1 MLHGQERGRRRG
13 WVPSIVVVWSLVII
27 GFALPAAATPGANV
41 WTKRYNGPANGAD
54 SAAAVAVSPDG
65 SKVFVTGASVGSTAS
80 QDYATVAYNATSG
93 AVLWTKRYNGAD
105 NKGGAATAVAVS
117 PDGSKV
123 FVTGASVGSTTGD
136 DYATVAYNATTGA
149 LLWSKRYD
157 GPAHGYDYAS
167 ALAVSSDGSKVF
179 ATGTSEGST
188 TGQDYATVAYNAT
201 TGALLWT
208 KRYNG
213 PTNGWDGPNAIAVGH
228 AGAVFVTGGSP
239 GTTTLG
245 DFTTIAY
252 NTTTG
257 ARLWIKRYNVPGG
270 NGATARAVG
279 VSPDSTKVFV
289 TGQSVVSATENYST
303 VAYDAKTG
311 TLLWAKQYAGPT
323 NYDFATALTVGPG
336 GGRIFVT
343 GTSIGSGSGE
353 DYATIAY
360 SATTGAV
367 YWTKRFT
374 TSGNNADEAK
384 AAGVSPDGTKVFVT
398 GTSAGPT
405 ANSDYATVAYS
416 ASSGAVLWTKRYN
429 GAANGNEQAA
439 ALRVAPHGNRLFV
452 TGTSAGATGNDDYAT
467 VAYATS

>member
-1 MLHGQERGRRRG
+1 MLHGRKHGSRRG
-13 WVPSIVVVWSLVII
+13 WLPSVVVVWSLVVV
-27 GFALPAAATPGANV
+27 GFALPAAATPGATL
-41 WTKRYNGPANGAD
+41 WTKRYNGPANGSD

-65 SKVFVTGASVGSTAS
+65 SKVFVTGGSAGLTTG
-80 QDYATVAYNATSG
+80 YGTVAYNATTG
-93 AVLWTKRYNGAD
+93 AVLWTKRYDGVDNNG
-105 NKGGAATAVAVS
+105 GVATAIAVS
-117 PDGSKV
+117 ADGGKV
-123 FVTGASVGSTTGD
+123 FVTGTSTGQTTNV

-149 LLWSKRYD
+149 VLWTKRYD
-157 GPAHGYDYAS
+157 GPAHNYDAAS
-167 ALAVSSDGSKVF
+167 ALALSPDGSKVF
-179 ATGTSEGST
+179 VTGTSAAAT

-228 AGAVFVTGGSP
+228 AGMLFVTGGSP
-239 GTTTLG
+239 SATTSD

-270 NGATARAVG
+270 NDAVARAVG

-303 VAYDAKTG
+303 VAYNAKTG
-311 TLLWAKQYAGPT
+311 AVSWAKQYAGPT
-323 NYDFATALTVGPG
+323 NFDFATALAVGPG
-336 GGRIFVT
+336 GGKIFVT
-343 GTSIGSGSGE
+343 GTSAGSTSGE
-353 DYATIAY
+353 DYATVAY

-374 TSGNNADEAK
+374 TTGNNGDFAK
-384 AAGVSPDGTKVFVT
+384 AAGISPDGTKVFVA
-398 GTSAGPT
+398 GTSAGAT
-405 ANSDYATVAYS
+405 SKDDYATVAYS
-416 ASSGAVLWTKRYN
+416 ATSGAVLWTKRYG
-429 GAANGNEQAA
+429 GAANGDDEAA
-439 ALRVAPHGNRLFV
+439 ALSVAPHGNRLFV
-452 TGTSAGATGNDDYAT
+452 TGTSAGATSNDDYAT